1 MIGQDQQGNK
11 GVLCLFPLADAG
23 WSDIGLPQRRQAG
36 RSLFY
41 GRMDSR
47 DMGLEKRKEDAE
59 NARALFSW
67 VVAFV
72 MSTPMLEGGGDS
84 AGSRTVLFGRA
95 HSCERNA
102 NKNS

>member
-1 MIGQDQQGNK
+1 MS
-11 GVLCLFPLADAG
+11 FPFG
-23 WSDIGLPQRRQAG
+23 RRGLVGHWAPAAQAG

-102 NKNS
+102 KK